1 MFAHRHLCFLRELPG
16 AYSSSDQSEMEIDHT
31 LEASERLSKER
42 RSPTS
47 IDGLHTRSERL

>member
-1 MFAHRHLCFLRELPG
+1 VFAHRHLCFLRELPG